1 VRLNS
6 TMRSGGFLAGPAIGS
21 LLLLGLGP
29 AFGIFTNELIYLPL
43 TIWLLRT
50 PFTGHVRDGDL
61 GRRPRVS
68 PLEAVR
74 VLREVAGQPVLISMV
89 ALGGLS
95 SLFIGSGMGPQM
107 PEYAADLGVDQAG
120 LVYGALVAANAGG
133 AVLGGMLL
141 ESTRVLRPSVRG
153 AMFSALVW
161 ALCVG
166 GFAVSGSYPLSLSL
180 LVLAGAANLA
190 ATSMAQTLVQ
200 LLAPAETRGRVV
212 GVYQMASAGLRAGS
226 GITIGLVGGAIGIHW
241 SLGLSAACLAA
252 IVLGLLVFTNR
263 AGLRPAVPVPAA
275 AESSPAAGR
284 LR

>member
-1 VRLNS
+1 
-6 TMRSGGFLAGPAIGS
+6 MRSGGFLAGPAIGS

-29 AFGIFTNELIYLPL
+29 AFGIFTNVLIYLPL

-95 SLFIGSGMGPQM
+95 SLFIGSGMAPQM
-107 PEYAADLGVDQAG
+107 PEYAADLGIDQAG
-120 LVYGALVAANAGG
+120 LVYGVLVAGNAAG
-133 AVLGGMLL
+133 AVLGGTLL
-141 ESTRVLRPSVRG
+141 ESTRVLRPTVRG
-153 AMFSALVW
+153 AMLSALVW
-161 ALCVG
+161 SLCVC
-166 GFAVSGSYPLSLSL
+166 GFAVSRSYPLSVAL

-190 ATSMAQTLVQ
+190 ATSMSQTLVQ
-200 LLAPAETRGRVV
+200 LLAPADTRGRVI

-226 GITIGLVGGAIGIHW
+226 GITVGLVGGLIGIHW

-252 IVLGLLVFTNR
+252 IVVGLLAITNR
-263 AGLRPAVPVPAA
+263 SALRPMTPVPVA
-275 AESSPAAGR
+275 AESSPAASRPG
-284 LR
+284 